1 MIMDE
6 KFISDFQP
14 IGTATSNNINVVNER
29 AERNPYTCVDGRMVS
44 SNIN

>member
-1 MIMDE
+1 MDE
-6 KFISDFQP
+6 KFISNFQP
-14 IGTATSNNINVVNER
+14 IGTVTSNNSNVINER